1 MKSRPTTH
9 REFTNYGINL
19 DNGVSINMG
28 HIRYVRNGSNSILLF
43 F

>member
-9 REFTNYGINL
+9 SEFMNYEITL

-28 HIRYVRNGSNSILLF
+28 HIRYVRNGFNSILLF